1 MIVDPILPAA
11 RVEKMQ
17 REGWW
22 RNKNLLDYFDATLA
36 KNPDEVAIVD
46 FRAESGKKLTVTY
59 RELDE
64 RANRVAVA
72 LAHYGIEKQ
81 DVVSFQLPNWWEFVV
96 IHLACLR
103 IGAVSN
109 PLMPIFRE
117 RELSFMV
124 DYAESKILI
133 VPKYFR
139 GFDHEQM
146 MEGIR
151 EKLPHLR
158 HLFVVGGEGENSFEK
173 ALLKH
178 QASGDTATLFKE
190 RALNPND
197 VVLLMYTSGTTG
209 MPKGV
214 MHSAN
219 TFLFSVHQMIE
230 RCALSEDDNVFMGS
244 PLAHL
249 TGFLAGMWLPIVLKT
264 KTILLDTWNV
274 GLAWRLMAD
283 ERASFAMGATPFLSD
298 LTNSESAD
306 ECNSER
312 FRVFVCGGAP
322 IPRVL
327 AEKAVA
333 NLDIHLIAVW
343 GMTECGVVTTTQ
355 LDDPREKVV
364 GTDGKAVPGSA
375 VKVVDDQNKP
385 LPVGVEGRLVEASP
399 STFVGYL
406 KNPEAYVLD
415 ADGFFD
421 TGDLA
426 TMDEDGYIR
435 ITGRSKDIIIRGGEN
450 IPIVEVENLL
460 YTHRDIVD
468 CAVVAMPDERL
479 GEIGCCFVTL
489 EEGASFTFNDMKEFL
504 IERKLAKNYFPEH
517 LEVIPAMPRTA
528 SGKIQKFE
536 LRQIAKTLRNAA
548 Q

>member
-22 RNKNLLDYFDATLA
+22 RDKNLLDYFDAALA
-36 KNPDEVAIVD
+36 QNPDEIAIVD
-46 FRAESGKKLTVTY
+46 FRAESGKKITVTY

-64 RANRVAVA
+64 RANQVAVA
-72 LAHYGIEKQ
+72 LAHFGIEKQ

-133 VPKYFR
+133 VPKLFR

-146 MEGIR
+146 IENMR
-151 EKLPHLR
+151 DKLPHLR
-158 HLFVVGGEGENSFEK
+158 HLFVVGGTGDNSFEK
-173 ALLKH
+173 SLLKH
-178 QASGDTATLFKE
+178 KVSGDTQALFKKRE
-190 RALNPND
+190 LNPND

-230 RCALSEDDNVFMGS
+230 RCALSEDDNIFMGS

-264 KTILLDTWNV
+264 KAILLDTWNV
-274 GLAWRLMAD
+274 GLAWRLMAE

-333 NLDIHLIAVW
+333 KLDIHLIAVW

-375 VKVVDDQNKP
+375 VKVVDDQNNP
-385 LPVGVEGRLVEASP
+385 LPTGVEGRLVEASP

-406 KNPEAYVLD
+406 KKPEAYVLD

-489 EEGASFTFNDMKEFL
+489 EEGTNFTFNDMKAFL
-504 IERKLAKNYFPEH
+504 VEHKLAKNYFPEH

-536 LRQIAKTLRNAA
+536 LREIAKTLRNPA